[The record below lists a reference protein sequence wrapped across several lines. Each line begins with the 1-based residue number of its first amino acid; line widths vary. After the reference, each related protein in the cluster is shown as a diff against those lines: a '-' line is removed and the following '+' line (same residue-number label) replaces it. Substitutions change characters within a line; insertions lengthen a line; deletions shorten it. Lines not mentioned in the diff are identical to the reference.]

1 VSLPERIPARTEVP
15 TEDGLFTVEENTY
28 HRDRGS
34 LSCSGAKLLLPPSCP
49 AKFRQRMDNPPE
61 PKPHFDFGSVVHTLT
76 LGAGSDY
83 AVLEPAI
90 HGLKRD
96 GTIADSPT
104 ATTAWKAA
112 DADARVT
119 GYTDQLRAA
128 LAAAEAK
135 LAALIETAERCRDM
149 LKFKRADRL
158 RPFQQGSANGRA
170 WAELNAAIARARSS
184 SPHSA

>member
-1 VSLPERIPARTEVP
+1 MTHRCSICGALWSGVHQCSPVQHVS
-15 TEDGLFTVEENTY
+15 
-28 HRDRGS
+28 
-34 LSCSGAKLLLPPSCP
+34 
-49 AKFRQRMDNPPE
+49 FRQITGDMISDGEEAVRE
-61 PKPHFDFGSVVHTLT
+61 GRFTTLSQIKT
-76 LGAGSDY
+76 EMQLREE
-83 AVLEPAI
+83 V
-90 HGLKRD
+90 
-96 GTIADSPT
+96 
-104 ATTAWKAA
+104 
-112 DADARVT
+112 
-119 GYTDQLRAA
+119 DQLRAA